1 MDKNSQIHIGTPE
14 DLALQ
19 GVLSRFFHKK
29 GIYFDEQA
37 GLFRIQN
44 QPNTQI
50 KLVGE
55 GIRYLMMQKALLR
68 NGIQADAQQ
77 QSANSIVV
85 SDTAFEWH
93 TADGNCELLQSIEEV
108 LTRI

>member
-1 MDKNSQIHIGTPE
+1 M
-14 DLALQ
+14 
-19 GVLSRFFHKK
+19 
-29 GIYFDEQA
+29 
-37 GLFRIQN
+37 FRIQN

-68 NGIQADAQQ
+68 NGIRADAQQ

-93 TADGNCELLQSIEEV
+93 TADGKMEQLKTIEEILERS
-108 LTRI
+108 LTI